1 MSDSTGAQSGKI
13 IGYVP
18 GVFDLFHVGHLNML
32 RQARSRCDVLVAG
45 VVSDEMCELGKGIRP
60 TVPLE
65 EREAIVDAIGI
76 VDATYVETS
85 LDKRDAWRDVQ
96 FHRLFKGDD
105 WKGTPK
111 GAKLEAEMAEVGVE
125 VCYFPYSIQTSS
137 TALRQ
142 HLKRAAEAA
151 S

>member
-1 MSDSTGAQSGKI
+1 MSEI
-13 IGYVP
+13 VGYVP

-45 VVSDEMCELGKGIRP
+45 VVSDEMCESGKGIRP

-65 EREAIVDAIGI
+65 ERVAIVDAIGI
-76 VDATYVETS
+76 VDATYVEVT
-85 LDKRDAWRDVQ
+85 LDKRDSWREVG

-105 WKGTPK
+105 WKGTAK
-111 GAKLEAEMAEVGVE
+111 GDRLEKQMAEVGVE
-125 VCYFPYSIQTSS
+125 VVYFPYSIQTSS
-137 TALRQ
+137 TALRK
-142 HLKRAAEAA
+142 HLARGGEAA

>member
-1 MSDSTGAQSGKI
+1 MSEI
-13 IGYVP
+13 VGYVP

-65 EREAIVDAIGI
+65 ERVAIVDAIGI
-76 VDATYVETS
+76 VDATYVELT
-85 LDKRDAWRDVQ
+85 LDKRDAWRDVG
-96 FHRLFKGDD
+96 FHRLIKGDD
-105 WKGTPK
+105 WKGTAK
-111 GAKLEAEMAEVGVE
+111 GDRLEKQMAEVGVE

-137 TALRQ
+137 TALRK
-142 HLKRAAEAA
+142 HLARGSEAA